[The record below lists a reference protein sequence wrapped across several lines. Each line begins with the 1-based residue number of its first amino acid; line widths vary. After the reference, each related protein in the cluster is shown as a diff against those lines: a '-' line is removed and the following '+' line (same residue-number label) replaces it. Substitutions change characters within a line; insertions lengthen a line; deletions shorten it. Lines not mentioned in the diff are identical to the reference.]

1 MLNNI
6 TFRNADIKDL
16 PAIVGTYNET
26 IPSRMVTADLEP
38 ASVES
43 KMAWFNSH
51 NPKTRPLWVIEQDG
65 KYAGWVSFTDF
76 KSRHAYYKTAEIGI
90 YLETS
95 AQGKGLGNYSLDY
108 AMKQCPS
115 LNITNVVGLIFG
127 HNEPSLKLFYKHG
140 FEKWAHLPQIAD
152 MEGIL
157 RDLIIVGK
165 KV

>member
-1 MLNNI
+1 MLTNI
-6 TFRNADIKDL
+6 TFRNADIIDL
-16 PAIVGTYNET
+16 PAIVGTYNAT

-38 ASVES
+38 ATVES
-43 KMAWFNSH
+43 KKAWFNSH

-65 KYAGWVSFTDF
+65 RYAGWISFTDF

-90 YLETS
+90 YLES
-95 AQGKGLGNYSLDY
+95 NMQGKGLGNYCLDY
-108 AMKQCPS
+108 AIKQCPS
-115 LNITNVVGLIFG
+115 LNITSLTGFIFG

-140 FEKWAHLPQIAD
+140 FEKWAHMPEIAD

>member
-6 TFRNADIKDL
+6 AFRNADIQDL
-16 PAIVGTYNET
+16 PAIVATYNAT
-26 IPSRMVTADLEP
+26 ILSRMVTADLEP
-38 ASVES
+38 ASVRS
-43 KMAWFNSH
+43 KTIWFNSH
-51 NPKTRPLWVIEQDG
+51 NLKTRPLWVIEQEG
-65 KYAGWVSFTDF
+65 KYAGWISFTDF

-90 YLETS
+90 YLES
-95 AQGKGLGNYSLDY
+95 IMQGKGLGNYCLDY
-108 AMKQCPS
+108 AIKQCPT

-157 RDLIIVGK
+157 RDLLILGR

>member
-6 TFRNADIKDL
+6 TFRNADIQDM
-16 PAIVGTYNET
+16 PAIVGTYNAT

-38 ASVES
+38 ASIES
-43 KMAWFNSH
+43 KTIWFNSH
-51 NPKTRPLWVIEQDG
+51 NPKARPLWVIEQGG

-76 KSRHAYYKTAEIGI
+76 KSRHAYYKTAELGI

-95 AQGKGLGNYSLDY
+95 AQGKGLGNYCLDY
-108 AMKQCPS
+108 AIKQCPT

-152 MEGIL
+152 MEGTL
-157 RDLIIVGK
+157 RDLLILGR

>member
-16 PAIVGTYNET
+16 PDIVGTYNAT

-38 ASVES
+38 ATVES
-43 KMAWFNSH
+43 KTAWFNSH

-65 KYAGWVSFTDF
+65 QYAGWISFTDF
-76 KSRHAYYKTAEIGI
+76 KSRCAYQNTCEISI
-90 YLETS
+90 YLGS
-95 AQGKGLGNYSLDY
+95 NAQGKGLGNYCLDY
-108 AMKQCPS
+108 IIKQCPS
-115 LNITNVVGLIFG
+115 LQIDTITAFIFG

-140 FEKWAHLPQIAD
+140 FEKWAHMPEIAN

-157 RDLIIVGK
+157 RDLIILGK